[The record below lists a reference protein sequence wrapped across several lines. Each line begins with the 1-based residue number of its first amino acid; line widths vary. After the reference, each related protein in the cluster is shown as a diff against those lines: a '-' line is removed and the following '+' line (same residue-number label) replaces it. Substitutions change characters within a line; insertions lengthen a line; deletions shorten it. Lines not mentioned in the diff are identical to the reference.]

1 MRIEVTG
8 LRKSYLLDGQEIP
21 VLHGVD
27 LVIERG
33 EFVSLTGPS
42 GVGKS
47 TLLHVLGTL
56 DIPTGGRVVMDGTDV
71 FAQTPAGIAE
81 FRNRHIGFVFQFHH
95 LLPEFTALENTMMPA
110 LVARVPKARA
120 AQRARELLSEV
131 GLGHRLGH
139 RPGELSGGEQQRVAL
154 ARALVNE
161 PELLLADEPT
171 GNLDERTGAGI
182 HELIERLN
190 QQRGI
195 TALLVTHNPR
205 LALRMR
211 RRIQLTREGVR
222 EGAFEPDHSSLHRD
236 SVRSSSDG

>member
-1 MRIEVTG
+1 MRVEARR
-8 LRKSYLLDGQEIP
+8 LAKSYFIGGQEIP
-21 VLHGVD
+21 VLGGIDV
-27 LVIERG
+27 VIEPG

-56 DIPTGGRVVMDGTDV
+56 DAPTRGQVLMDGVDV
-71 FAQTPAGIAE
+71 FAQSPAGVAD
-81 FRNRHIGFVFQFHH
+81 FRNRNIGFVFQFHH

-110 LVARVPKARA
+110 LVARVPKAQAMKRA
-120 AQRARELLSEV
+120 KDLLGDV
-131 GLGHRLGH
+131 GLGHRLEH

-161 PELLLADEPT
+161 PRLLLADEPT

-190 QQRGI
+190 KERGI

-205 LALRMR
+205 LAMRMR
-211 RRIQLTREGVR
+211 RRVQLTREGLR
-222 EGAFEPDHSSLHRD
+222 EGAFDPDDALQPTA
-236 SVRSSSDG
+236 